1 MSKTSEFNFC
11 IGELRTAAQALT
23 AVADSLT
30 ALFGASA
37 APAVMFTQSGNGN
50 VQMPNA
56 DTVNIKDGK
65 VIVTKSSMPKPK
77 PKPVTLEQVRAVLA
91 EKSRN
96 GHTAKVR
103 ELLQK
108 HGAAKLSEI
117 DPKEFESLLSEAA
130 TIGLGEGE
138 DG

>member
-1 MSKTSEFNFC
+1 MSKTSEFDLC
-11 IGELRTAAQALT
+11 ISELRTAAQSLT

-37 APAVMFTQSGNGN
+37 ATAVFTQNGN
-50 VQMPNA
+50 SNAQMTNA
-56 DTVNIKDGK
+56 DNVNSKDGTVNAM
-65 VIVTKSSMPKPK
+65 TSSTPK

-91 EKSRN
+91 EKSRS

-108 HGAAKLSEI
+108 HGAAKLSAI
-117 DPKEFESLLSEAA
+117 APTAFEALLSEAA
-130 TIGLGEGE
+130 AIGLGEGE

>member
-1 MSKTSEFNFC
+1 MSELDRC
-11 IGELRTAAQALT
+11 IGELRTAAQSLS

-30 ALFGASA
+30 ALLEANA
-37 APAVMFTQSGNGN
+37 APGAMFTQSGNG
-50 VQMPNA
+50 QTKHA
-56 DTVNIKDGK
+56 DTIHGKDGK
-65 VIVTKSSMPKPK
+65 EADRKSSAPK

-91 EKSRN
+91 EKSRR

-117 DPKEFESLLSEAA
+117 DPAQFEALLSEAA
-130 TIGLGEGE
+130 AIGGGEEE